1 MEELSQYDMVIKH
14 RPGKNHGNADGLSR
28 IVEDEAACSNYLS
41 GVELK
46 TLPCRGCKY
55 CQRAH
60 EAWTKFILDV
70 DEPVPLTKRKRAYCQ
85 PREHVI
91 DVSTVWRRAAQTR

>member
-1 MEELSQYDMVIKH
+1 MVIKH
-14 RPGKNHGNADGLSR
+14 RPGKNQGNADGLSR
-28 IVEDEAACSNYLS
+28 IVEDEAACSSYLS